1 MPFFWLLFFAGRYL
15 VALNPRTGR
24 PIEDFGAQGIV
35 DVHPYDGAG
44 FYSVSTPGA
53 IYEDLLI
60 HGARVGEGEGSLP
73 GAIVARDVRSGE
85 VVWKFKT
92 IEGVGG
98 ANNWAGMALDSDR
111 GLVFAPTGS
120 ATPDFY
126 GGDRPGDN
134 LYANSLLAL
143 KAGTGELVWHYQFT
157 RHDLWDR
164 DPPAPPTLVQ
174 LVRGDESKEDFG
186 GRRLPPRC
194 A

>member
-1 MPFFWLLFFAGRYL
+1 M
-15 VALNPRTGR
+15 
-24 PIEDFGAQGIV
+24 
-35 DVHPYDGAG
+35 
-44 FYSVSTPGA
+44 
-53 IYEDLLI
+53 
-60 HGARVGEGEGSLP
+60 
-73 GAIVARDVRSGE
+73 
-85 VVWKFKT
+85 
-92 IEGVGG
+92 GG

-174 LVRGDESKEDFG
+174 LVRGNEMVDAVAQTTKSGEVWLFNRNNGALLHDVEEVPAPPSTLVGEQTAASQPASPIRFTRSSFEARDLPEVAELIAPLQND
-186 GRRLPPRC
+186 RLPC
-194 A
+194 IY